1 MSRSTDGLN
10 AIRIICIFRMR
21 KKTITIREEQDTWV
35 SRSNLNLSRFVQD
48 RLDERM
54 GPGEEEL
61 EAAYRRTAER
71 DARVNEKWDDAS
83 REANQYLGDPPEI
96 EDSDADDGE
105 QR

>member
-1 MSRSTDGLN
+1 MGQSTDGLN
-10 AIRIICIFRMR
+10 TIHIIRIFRMR

-48 RLDERM
+48 RLDEHM

-71 DARVNEKWDDAS
+71 DARVNGEWNDAS
-83 REANQYLGDPPEI
+83 REANRYLGESPEI
-96 EDSDADDGE
+96 EDSDADDEE